1 MKASLTVI
9 TVALVL
15 ISCASHA
22 PRRLA
27 DPTGFPFGKFRNQQG
42 DAFEF
47 MDGGRY
53 CYPLVAVG
61 LGLGEYTLE
70 GNQICMSA
78 LSAHPDADCFRLRGC
93 YTWTYT
99 GDVIKFKVLED
110 DCGRRRMMLTGAG
123 LERIP

>member
-9 TVALVL
+9 TVALLL
-15 ISCASHA
+15 ISCASNV

-27 DPTGFPFGKFRNQQG
+27 DPTGFPFGKFRDQQG
-42 DAFEF
+42 NVLEF
-47 MDGGRY
+47 KDGGRFY
-53 CYPLVAVG
+53 YPLLAVG
-61 LGLGEYTLE
+61 LGPGEYTLE

-78 LSAHPDADCFRLRGC
+78 LSAHPDADCFRERGC

-110 DCGRRRMMLTGAG
+110 DCSRRRMMFTGAG